1 VLPETPRDGARVVAD
16 KILSVIRHRPF
27 VEDGDG
33 GVPLT
38 VSIGVAAFP
47 EDGSTAD
54 ELVRA
59 ADLAMYRAKEAGRD
73 RVVVAQSH

>member
-1 VLPETPRDGARVVAD
+1 
-16 KILSVIRHRPF
+16 
-27 VEDGDG
+27 
-33 GVPLT
+33 
-38 VSIGVAAFP
+38 VAAFP

-73 RVVVAQSH
+73 RVEVAESH